1 MNDYIIIRGAKE
13 HNLKNIDI
21 DIPKN
26 KLVVITGVSGS
37 GKSSLAF
44 DTIYEEAVS
53 YTHLRAHETGRN
65 LVCRLLLEK
74 KEKEWLQEEKDK
86 KNGVGGPIKFG
97 SDKEEKEKEEFLDWM
112 LEMMEE
118 DSDEEDSD
126 EKNEEDGDKSEK
138 EEEKLPSFEGSFV
151 PKKLTVEEIVKQRI
165 DAYSSTSVSYTHLT
179 LPTN

>member
-1 MNDYIIIRGAKE
+1 MSSGNVTRGDILDMFVRQDRVKKII
-13 HNLKNIDI
+13 
-21 DIPKN
+21 
-26 KLVVITGVSGS
+26 
-37 GKSSLAF
+37 
-44 DTIYEEAVS
+44 
-53 YTHLRAHETGRN
+53 
-65 LVCRLLLEK
+65 EK

-97 SDKEEKEKEEFLDWM
+97 SDKEEKEKEEFLEWM

-126 EKNEEDGDKSEK
+126 EEDSDEKNEEDNDNSEK

-165 DAYSSTSVSYTHLT
+165 DAYSSTLYHMEEIPFVRLCIKEGV
-179 LPTN
+179 LDEDQVFF

>member
-1 MNDYIIIRGAKE
+1 MSSGNVTRGDILDMFVRQDRVKKII
-13 HNLKNIDI
+13 
-21 DIPKN
+21 
-26 KLVVITGVSGS
+26 
-37 GKSSLAF
+37 
-44 DTIYEEAVS
+44 
-53 YTHLRAHETGRN
+53 
-65 LVCRLLLEK
+65 EK

-126 EKNEEDGDKSEK
+126 EKNEEDNDKSEK
-138 EEEKLPSFEGSFV
+138 DEEKLPSFEGSFV

-165 DAYSSTSVSYTHLT
+165 DAYSSTLYHMEEIPFVRLCIKEGV
-179 LPTN
+179 LDEDQVFF

>member
-1 MNDYIIIRGAKE
+1 MSSCNVTRGDILDMFVRQDRVKKII
-13 HNLKNIDI
+13 
-21 DIPKN
+21 
-26 KLVVITGVSGS
+26 
-37 GKSSLAF
+37 
-44 DTIYEEAVS
+44 
-53 YTHLRAHETGRN
+53 
-65 LVCRLLLEK
+65 EK

-126 EKNEEDGDKSEK
+126 EEDSDEKNEEDNDKSEK

-165 DAYSSTSVSYTHLT
+165 DAYSSTLYHMEEIPFVRLCIKEGV
-179 LPTN
+179 LDEDQVFF

>member
-1 MNDYIIIRGAKE
+1 MSYANVTRGDILDIFVRQDRVKKII
-13 HNLKNIDI
+13 
-21 DIPKN
+21 
-26 KLVVITGVSGS
+26 
-37 GKSSLAF
+37 
-44 DTIYEEAVS
+44 
-53 YTHLRAHETGRN
+53 
-65 LVCRLLLEK
+65 EK

-126 EKNEEDGDKSEK
+126 EEDSDEEDSDEKNEENNDKSEK

-165 DAYSSTSVSYTHLT
+165 DAYSSTLYHMEEMPFVRLCIKEGV
-179 LPTN
+179 LDEDQVFF